1 MAVLIVKFSPDAD
14 EYVAWDLFSEVPWI
28 WGPREEV
35 LADILESF
43 RDDSRDDWEQLFDR
57 ADRFGSSAA
66 PLGGCHWDDH
76 DGLGFMLVG
85 RVARRD
91 LSAFLASYDGTTHR
105 FDERFVRFS
114 DGRD

>member
-1 MAVLIVKFSPDAD
+1 MAVLIVKLSPGAD
-14 EYVAWDLFSEVPWI
+14 EYVAWDLVSEGPWI

-35 LADILESF
+35 LADILEYY
-43 RDDSRDDWEQLFDR
+43 RDDSRAEWEQRFDR

-66 PLGGCHWDDH
+66 PLGGCHWDDQ
-76 DGLGFMLVG
+76 DGPGFMLVG

-91 LSAFLASYDGTTHR
+91 LSAFLASYDETTHQ

-114 DGRD
+114 DGRG